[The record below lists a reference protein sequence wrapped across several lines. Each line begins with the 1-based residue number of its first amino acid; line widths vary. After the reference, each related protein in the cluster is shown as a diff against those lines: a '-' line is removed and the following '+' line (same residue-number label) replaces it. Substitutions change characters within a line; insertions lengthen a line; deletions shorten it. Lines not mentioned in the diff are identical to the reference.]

1 MQDDDML
8 HNTTNQTVEVT
19 QSDQEQT
26 TKAISD
32 KTDSGNVDSLKK
44 DHEYSGLE
52 LLLIENNKLLKQQ
65 ILTTRILT
73 GFVGILIISLFVGG
87 GIVANKLKG
96 FNQILNGIDAM
107 TQNVAELDVDKFN
120 QTIKEFGEKVSKLD
134 IDGLNDTID
143 TLNSM
148 AAKVDEVNRDLENF
162 TSQFGFLFGS

>member
-1 MQDDDML
+1 M
-8 HNTTNQTVEVT
+8 
-19 QSDQEQT
+19 QEQAAESVT
-26 TKAISD
+26 D
-32 KTDSGNVDSLKK
+32 KIESKEENVVKK
-44 DHEYSGLE
+44 DSENLGLE

>member
-1 MQDDDML
+1 M
-8 HNTTNQTVEVT
+8 
-19 QSDQEQT
+19 QEQAAESVT
-26 TKAISD
+26 D
-32 KTDSGNVDSLKK
+32 KIESKEENVVKK
-44 DHEYSGLE
+44 DSESLGLE

-96 FNQILNGIDAM
+96 FDQILNGINAM

>member
-1 MQDDDML
+1 M
-8 HNTTNQTVEVT
+8 
-19 QSDQEQT
+19 QEQAAESVT
-26 TKAISD
+26 D
-32 KTDSGNVDSLKK
+32 KIESKEENVVKK
-44 DHEYSGLE
+44 DSENLGLE

-162 TSQFGFLFGS
+162 TSQFGFIFGS

>member
-1 MQDDDML
+1 M
-8 HNTTNQTVEVT
+8 
-19 QSDQEQT
+19 QEQAAESVT
-26 TKAISD
+26 D
-32 KTDSGNVDSLKK
+32 KIESKEENVVKK
-44 DHEYSGLE
+44 DSESLGLE

>member
-1 MQDDDML
+1 M
-8 HNTTNQTVEVT
+8 
-19 QSDQEQT
+19 QEQAAESVT
-26 TKAISD
+26 D
-32 KTDSGNVDSLKK
+32 KIESKEENVVKK
-44 DHEYSGLE
+44 DSENLGLE

-96 FNQILNGIDAM
+96 FDQILNGINAM